1 MPMQVGDVFA
11 GTYRLE
17 AELAR
22 GGMGVVYR
30 AIDLDLNRLVALK
43 VMSPSLSGDE
53 QYRERFRREAALA
66 ASIEHPHVVPVFHRA
81 EFEGVLYV
89 VMRLVDGTDLGVLLD
104 RERRLDPG
112 RTGRL
117 MAQVAAA
124 LDAAHARGLVHR
136 DVKPANIL
144 LEGQDRALLTD
155 FGLAKQVTGGDA
167 LTASNVMLGT
177 AAYLAPEQAL
187 GGPLTAACDV
197 YALACVT
204 YHCLSGRT
212 PYDDGPALP
221 VAAAHAYDPVPD
233 LAQVAPEIPQA
244 VADVVS
250 RGLAK
255 TPADR
260 WPSAGAFAAALEDAL
275 AAPPVHVTAPLPVV
289 GAAPAGEPVAPARAG
304 RTRWWWVAGLALV
317 AGAASLGVALS
328 TGGSHDT
335 GTLQGS
341 PKPSADRYTAVI
353 GQLPTGV
360 YTDCKP
366 APAREVDAVVTAVDC
381 TSVQPGAADVLVS
394 AFASPTA
401 MARDFRD
408 RYVTRYPDGKCSKQ
422 EQVRSTWEHGK
433 LACYLNTQ
441 QAAVLLYEYGSRSLQ
456 VLAVRADGDHAKLY
470 AWWQTIERTPLVG

>member
-11 GTYRLE
+11 ETYRLE

-30 AIDLDLNRLVALK
+30 AIDLGLNRLVALK

-66 ASIEHPHVVPVFHRA
+66 ASIDHPHVVPVFHRA

-117 MAQVAAA
+117 MTQVASA

-155 FGLAKQVTGGDA
+155 FGLAKQVTGGDV
-167 LTASNVMLGT
+167 LTATNVMLGT

-187 GGPLTAACDV
+187 GQPLTASCDV

-212 PYDDGPALP
+212 PYDDGPALA

-233 LAQVAPEIPQA
+233 LAQVAPEISHA
-244 VADVVS
+244 VVDVVS

-255 TPADR
+255 APADR

-275 AAPPVHVTAPLPVV
+275 AAPRVRLTAPLPVV
-289 GAAPAGEPVAPARAG
+289 VDEPAVAPRS
-304 RTRWWWVAGLALV
+304 RTRWWWVAGLAVV
-317 AGAASLGVALS
+317 AGAAGVGVALS
-328 TGGSHDT
+328 TGGSFTT
-335 GTLQGS
+335 GTLHGS
-341 PKPSADRYTAVI
+341 PKPSADRYAAVI

-360 YTDCKP
+360 YTGCKP
-366 APAREVDAVVTAVDC
+366 APAREAGGVVTAVDC

-394 AFASPTA
+394 AFASPAA
-401 MARDFRD
+401 MATDFQD
-408 RYVTRYPDGKCSKQ
+408 RYATRYPDGKCSKQ

-441 QAAVLLYEYGSRSLQ
+441 RAAVLLYEYGSRSLQ
-456 VLAVRADGDHAKLY
+456 VLAIRADGDHGKLY
-470 AWWQTIERTPLVG
+470 AWWQTIERTPLLG